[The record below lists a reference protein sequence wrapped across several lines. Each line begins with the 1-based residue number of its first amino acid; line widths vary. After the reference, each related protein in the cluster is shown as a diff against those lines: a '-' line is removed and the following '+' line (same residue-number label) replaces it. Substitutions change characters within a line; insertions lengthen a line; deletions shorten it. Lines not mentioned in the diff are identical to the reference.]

1 MRRSAI
7 LEQTNGRPGVVPRAL
22 GLIDTM
28 EVLSTGWA
36 DGLLGFTV
44 FCWAVAVVTMMNF
57 ADSQTNLSR
66 RATGYA
72 ADGNGESAS
81 NFVFVGIMTAIPFM
95 MANDIAHTCSCCDQ
109 LMDTI
114 NDVGI
119 RRGENCYARV
129 AWLESRLK
137 QLHNS
142 QGLGFKVAG
151 TVLDQRFLKGAA
163 VALGSGLTTL
173 ISTLLALSE
182 TSAGAAV
189 GANITSCALSA
200 QEATSIRA
208 ARRRPRRSSRP
219 WPRATPRAPTTSP

>member
-119 RRGENCYARV
+119 KHGETCFASV
-129 AWLESRLK
+129 AWLE
-137 QLHNS
+137 
-142 QGLGFKVAG
+142 
-151 TVLDQRFLKGAA
+151 
-163 VALGSGLTTL
+163 
-173 ISTLLALSE
+173 
-182 TSAGAAV
+182 
-189 GANITSCALSA
+189 
-200 QEATSIRA
+200 
-208 ARRRPRRSSRP
+208 
-219 WPRATPRAPTTSP
+219 

>member
-1 MRRSAI
+1 MATLSH
-7 LEQTNGRPGVVPRAL
+7 GWGVGLMGFTLFCWGLAL
-22 GLIDTM
+22 G
-28 EVLSTGWA
+28 
-36 DGLLGFTV
+36 GF
-44 FCWAVAVVTMMNF
+44 CDYINHPLNDARIAVG
-57 ADSQTNLSR
+57 
-66 RATGYA
+66 ATGN
-72 ADGNGESAS
+72 DEPRDPNSFPTG
-81 NFVFVGIMTAIPFM
+81 VIVWKMVPFLL
-95 MANDIAHTCSCCDQ
+95 ANDVAFTSSCCDQ